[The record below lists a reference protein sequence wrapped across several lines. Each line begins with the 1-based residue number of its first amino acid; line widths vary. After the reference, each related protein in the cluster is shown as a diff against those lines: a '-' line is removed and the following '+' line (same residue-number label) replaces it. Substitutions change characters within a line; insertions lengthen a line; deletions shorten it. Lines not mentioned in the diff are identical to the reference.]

1 MESPGKFL
9 KNERERRNI
18 SLEEVS
24 YFTKIKQGHLKAI
37 EEDRYELLPPALYV
51 KGYLNVYAKYLN
63 LDPKDIISQYENY
76 LKSLM
81 PPPMPIEAEKKLFV
95 RRKRIRIW
103 LPLFSIFFV
112 AVLFMILF
120 ISHPLRHPAENKTK
134 TISLPLTSPS
144 PVSGQATK
152 IQPIQS
158 TADRSL

>member
-1 MESPGKFL
+1 MMEPPGKFL

-81 PPPMPIEAEKKLFV
+81 PPVPIEAEKKLFL
-95 RRKRIRIW
+95 RRKRIRTW
-103 LPLFSIFFV
+103 LPLFSIFLW
-112 AVLFMILF
+112 LFC
-120 ISHPLRHPAENKTK
+120 S
-134 TISLPLTSPS
+134 
-144 PVSGQATK
+144 
-152 IQPIQS
+152 
-158 TADRSL
+158 